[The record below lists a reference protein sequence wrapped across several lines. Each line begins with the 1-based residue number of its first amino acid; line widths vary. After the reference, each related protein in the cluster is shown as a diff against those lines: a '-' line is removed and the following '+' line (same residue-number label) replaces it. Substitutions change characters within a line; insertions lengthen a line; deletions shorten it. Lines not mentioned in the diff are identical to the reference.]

1 MQGSAHLCSPL
12 FFLSAS
18 HTLPP
23 VHPWLLP
30 SSVTGHNFSS
40 LCLCTLSFSDWRL
53 LFSATQSP
61 QHQFQNLNAP
71 DSSGKVKTESES
83 HSVVSHSLPPH
94 GGKLYSPWKSPGQN
108 TRVGSLSLLQGIF
121 PTQGSNPGLLHCRQI
136 LYQLSYEGSLIPLE
150 VRALLICPQRVLG
163 FISLKASN
171 SFNVVSLAGMCFTD
185 PFFTTQTRGYGLCL
199 DDLFSLHNPAQRCG
213 WSRGL
218 KLKFC

>member
-1 MQGSAHLCSPL
+1 MKLLQDFLKDNTAYNQRSKNSFLQLAPCKGMQGSAHLCSPL

-94 GGKLYSPWKSPGQN
+94 GGKLYSPWNSPGQN
-108 TRVGSLSLLQGIF
+108 TRVGSLSLLQRIF
-121 PTQGSNPGLLHCRQI
+121 PTQELNRGLLHCRWI
-136 LYQLSYEGSLIPLE
+136 LDQLSYQVKWMLWEFHLNNNKTG
-150 VRALLICPQRVLG
+150 RKFKTNFFQRHV
-163 FISLKASN
+163 
-171 SFNVVSLAGMCFTD
+171 SFGNRD
-185 PFFTTQTRGYGLCL
+185 
-199 DDLFSLHNPAQRCG
+199 
-213 WSRGL
+213 
-218 KLKFC
+218 K